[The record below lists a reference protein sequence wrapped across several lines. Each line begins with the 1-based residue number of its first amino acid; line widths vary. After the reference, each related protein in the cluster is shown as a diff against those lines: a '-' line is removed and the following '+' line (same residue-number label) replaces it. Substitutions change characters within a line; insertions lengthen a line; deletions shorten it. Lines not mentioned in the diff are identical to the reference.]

1 LWLKLKVKSKSL
13 WRLDTINMSNTT
25 SPSSGFGW
33 QHATVIGFGLLVF
46 VLLMFADKT
55 NLNDDKVDEIGESES
70 SSEAGEGPVT
80 ADKETT
86 ALLKMVPEAEGVDDI
101 SLLLTALDQEKN
113 KENRSGLLRDL
124 VEEYQVHG
132 RLDLAAIYAGALARE
147 IPDAKNQLV
156 AGALFRNANRT
167 QALMSDTVA
176 FREFSDQSIYFLEQI
191 METDPGN
198 EDAKIELGLA
208 YVEAR
213 SPGLSMQGILK
224 IREVAEAN
232 PNNTEAL
239 FHLGGFSIETGQ
251 FDKAEGRFRQIL
263 EVDAGN
269 NRAKYFL
276 GVSLREQGKFAE
288 FKKWMTEVAEQQ
300 QDTELAAAASAALK
314 NNQ

>member
-1 LWLKLKVKSKSL
+1 MSTTKSQ
-13 WRLDTINMSNTT
+13 T
-25 SPSSGFGW
+25 SGFGW

-55 NLNDDKVDEIGESES
+55 NLNDDKVDEIGGNGAASENEDASTS
-70 SSEAGEGPVT
+70 SDS
-80 ADKETT
+80 KTT
-86 ALLKMVPEAEGVDDI
+86 TLLKMVPVAEPTDDI
-101 SLLLTALDQEKN
+101 SLLLTALEQEKN

-124 VEEYQVHG
+124 VEEYQIHG

-147 IPDAKNQLV
+147 MSDAKNQLV

-167 QALMSDTVA
+167 QTLMSDTVA
-176 FREFSDQSIYFLEQI
+176 FRAFSDQSIYFLEQI
-191 METDPGN
+191 MENDPGN

-213 SPGLSMQGILK
+213 SSGLSMQGILK

-263 EVDAGN
+263 EVDPGN
-269 NRAKYFL
+269 TRAKYFL